1 MIIQG
6 TTPTHTFTLP
16 FDTIN
21 VKDVMITY
29 RQDNGIVFVKNLK
42 DCILHN
48 NQILVDLS
56 QANTFALS
64 HEYLLTIELK
74 VLTKNNKVVS
84 DIFEN
89 FRIQESVNKEEFN
102 I

>member
-16 FDTIN
+16 FDISN

-29 RQDNGIVFVKNLK
+29 RQDNGIVFIKNLK
-42 DCILHN
+42 DCVLQD

-56 QANTFALS
+56 QQDTFELS
-64 HEYLLTIELK
+64 HKYLLTIELK
-74 VLTKNNKVVS
+74 VLTANDKVLI
-84 DIFEN
+84 DLFEN
-89 FRIQESVNKEEFN
+89 IRVQESKNKEEFN